1 MSVGGPVVLKA
12 AGDGAPGVVFEMQG
26 TIWGAQRCDIL
37 VQGTDFGALR
47 CDILEQGTDFGA
59 LRRYIYMQDTDY

>member
-12 AGDGAPGVVFEMQG
+12 AGDGAPGVVFEVQG

-47 CDILEQGTDFGA
+47 
-59 LRRYIYMQDTDY
+59 RYIYMQDTDY